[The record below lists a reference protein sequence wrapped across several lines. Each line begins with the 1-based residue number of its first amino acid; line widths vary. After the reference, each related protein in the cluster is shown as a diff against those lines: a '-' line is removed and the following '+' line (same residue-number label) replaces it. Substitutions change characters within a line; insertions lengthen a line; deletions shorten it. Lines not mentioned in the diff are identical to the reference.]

1 MNILITGGTGLIGS
15 ELVKKLTAENHEV
28 RILTRNP
35 AGKKNFF
42 SWDIKNN
49 TIDEKAFENLD
60 GIIHLAGASIAER
73 WTDDYKK
80 ELYSSRIDSAKLLLN
95 TCKKLDQRL
104 QFFISA
110 SGVNY
115 YGTFT
120 SDQILTENDGI
131 VHQDFL
137 AQLSDDWEKAA
148 YEFSEIA
155 NRVVC
160 VRTAMVL
167 AKEGGSFPMLKK
179 VTDLNIGSAVGS
191 GKQWMNWL
199 HITDLVNMYAFFVE
213 NENTKGYY
221 NAVADELVDNES
233 FMKKLAKKSGKFF
246 LPIAVPNFVLKI
258 VFGEMSS
265 ILLKGTRASNEK
277 VKDAGFQLQ
286 FPNLG
291 DAFENLMK

>member
-1 MNILITGGTGLIGS
+1 MKILITGGTGLIGS
-15 ELVKKLTAENHEV
+15 ALVKKLAAQNHEV

-49 TIDEKAFENLD
+49 TIDEKALENLD

-95 TCKKLDQRL
+95 TCKKLDQNL

-120 SDQILTENDGI
+120 SDQILTENDSI

-137 AQLSDDWEKAA
+137 AKLSEDWEKAA

-213 NENTKGYY
+213 NENTKGNY
-221 NAVADELVDNES
+221 NAVADELVDNET

-265 ILLKGTRASNEK
+265 IILKGTRASNEK

-286 FPNLG
+286 FPKLEE
-291 DAFENLMK
+291 AFHDLMK